1 MVPLPDPAALDVQGA
16 GQEKDWLPD
25 YCVYRDNWN
34 LRKWQKDGAKSRGK
48 RDERWEQKKPAF
60 SCSPYYSLHDFSPSV
75 TESLQRSL
83 CLNDS
88 WIKIQLLLIP
98 AAHGCSD
105 WHQHVLER
113 YRTCYCPPEWSKQEK
128 ASLWPETLSWNPRTV
143 FLGSV
148 EGGLSLRGVGM
159 QKSNLAHV
167 LLFAMLCL

>member
-1 MVPLPDPAALDVQGA
+1 MLLPDPAALDVQGA

-83 CLNDS
+83 CLN
-88 WIKIQLLLIP
+88 
-98 AAHGCSD
+98 
-105 WHQHVLER
+105 
-113 YRTCYCPPEWSKQEK
+113 
-128 ASLWPETLSWNPRTV
+128 
-143 FLGSV
+143 GS
-148 EGGLSLRGVGM
+148 
-159 QKSNLAHV
+159 
-167 LLFAMLCL
+167 